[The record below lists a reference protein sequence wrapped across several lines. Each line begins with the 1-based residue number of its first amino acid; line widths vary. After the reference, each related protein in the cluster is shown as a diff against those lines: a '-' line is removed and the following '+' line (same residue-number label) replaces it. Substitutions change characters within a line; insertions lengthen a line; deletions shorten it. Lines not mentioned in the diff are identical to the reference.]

1 MGAVA
6 KRRKLTNPL
15 ALTVMVLLAERSMHP
30 YEIAQTLRRRGKEHS
45 VKINFGSLYTVV
57 QNLEKHG
64 YVEVAGVQRQGNRP
78 ERTLY
83 GLTEAGRVE
92 MVDWLSDLLAAPAAE
107 YPVFETA
114 LSLLPVLPPED
125 VAELL
130 ETREAALELQS
141 AALRG
146 VLGQLTGKL
155 PRVFVVETEYQ
166 LHMIDAQLEWIKNSA
181 PSSPTPRSAVS
192 RSGSPST
199 RPAKCRRT
207 GRTWTN
213 RRSSSTRSG
222 RRSATRTARA
232 QEHYRRRSTGD
243 EERPWQG
250 AVGAAPARVSN
261 PGPATP

>member
-1 MGAVA
+1 MA
-6 KRRKLTNPL
+6 KRRKLGNPL

-83 GLTEAGRVE
+83 GITEAGRAE
-92 MVDWLSDLLAAPAAE
+92 MLDWLSGLLAVPAVE

-125 VAELL
+125 VAELM
-130 ETREAALELQS
+130 ETREAALAVQA

-146 VLGQLTGKL
+146 ILGQLGEKL

-166 LHMIDAQLEWIKNSA
+166 LHMIDAQLEWIKNFHKELTDASI
-181 PSSPTPRSAVS
+181 
-192 RSGSPST
+192 SGIEEWKSFHE
-199 RPAKCRRT
+199 T
-207 GRTWTN
+207 GEVPQDWQDLDQ
-213 RRSSSTRSG
+213 
-222 RRSATRTARA
+222 
-232 QEHYRRRSTGD
+232 QEIVLD
-243 EERPWQG
+243 PERK
-250 AVGAAPARVSN
+250 A
-261 PGPATP
+261 

>member
-1 MGAVA
+1 MTSRSGAGVVGAVA
-6 KRRKLTNPL
+6 KRRKLSNPL

-83 GLTEAGRVE
+83 GITEAGRAE
-92 MVDWLSDLLAAPAAE
+92 MVDWLSDLLAVPAAE

-114 LSLLPVLPPED
+114 LALLPVLPPQE

-130 ETREAALELQS
+130 ETRAAALAIQS

-146 VLGQLTGKL
+146 VLGQLGEKL
-155 PRVFVVETEYQ
+155 PRIFVIETEYQ
-166 LHMIDAQLEWIKNSA
+166 LHMIDAQLEWIKNFRNELTDETISGIEEWKSFHETGA
-181 PSSPTPRSAVS
+181 IPSDWQDLDEKEIVLDPER
-192 RSGSPST
+192 
-199 RPAKCRRT
+199 K
-207 GRTWTN
+207 GRT
-213 RRSSSTRSG
+213 
-222 RRSATRTARA
+222 
-232 QEHYRRRSTGD
+232 ED
-243 EERPWQG
+243 PE
-250 AVGAAPARVSN
+250 
-261 PGPATP
+261 

>member
-1 MGAVA
+1 MTSYDGAKVVGSVA
-6 KRRKLTNPL
+6 KRRKLSNPL

-83 GLTEAGRVE
+83 GITEAGRTE
-92 MVDWLSDLLAAPAAE
+92 MLDWLSDLLAVPAAE

-114 LSLLPVLPPED
+114 LALLPVLPPQE
-125 VAELL
+125 VAELM
-130 ETREAALELQS
+130 ETRAAALAIRS

-146 VLGQLTGKL
+146 VLGQLGKKL

-166 LHMIDAQLEWIKNSA
+166 LHMIDAQLEWIKNFRDEL
-181 PSSPTPRSAVS
+181 TDGTI
-192 RSGSPST
+192 SGIEEWKSFHE
-199 RPAKCRRT
+199 T
-207 GRTWTN
+207 GEVPQDWQDLDE
-213 RRSSSTRSG
+213 
-222 RRSATRTARA
+222 
-232 QEHYRRRSTGD
+232 QEIVLD
-243 EERPWQG
+243 PERKG
-250 AVGAAPARVSN
+250 
-261 PGPATP
+261 

>member
-1 MGAVA
+1 MTSQFEARVVGAVA
-6 KRRKLTNPL
+6 ERRKLSNPL

-83 GLTEAGRVE
+83 GITEAGRAE
-92 MVDWLSDLLAAPAAE
+92 MVDWLSDLLAVPAAE

-114 LSLLPVLPPED
+114 LALLPVLPPHE

-130 ETREAALELQS
+130 ETRAAALAIQS

-146 VLGQLTGKL
+146 VLGQLGEKL
-155 PRVFVVETEYQ
+155 PRIFVIETEYQ
-166 LHMIDAQLEWIKNSA
+166 LHMIDAQLEWIKKFRDELSDE
-181 PSSPTPRSAVS
+181 TI
-192 RSGSPST
+192 SGIEEWKSFHETGAIPPDW
-199 RPAKCRRT
+199 RELDEKEIVLDPERKDRT
-207 GRTWTN
+207 
-213 RRSSSTRSG
+213 
-222 RRSATRTARA
+222 
-232 QEHYRRRSTGD
+232 QD
-243 EERPWQG
+243 PQ
-250 AVGAAPARVSN
+250 
-261 PGPATP
+261 

>member
-1 MGAVA
+1 MA
-6 KRRKLTNPL
+6 KRRKLSNPL

-83 GLTEAGRVE
+83 GITEAGRAE
-92 MVDWLSDLLAAPAAE
+92 MVDWLSDLLAVPAAE

-114 LSLLPVLPPED
+114 LSLLPVLPPDD

-130 ETREAALELQS
+130 ETREAALAVQS
-141 AALRG
+141 AAMRG
-146 VLGQLTGKL
+146 ILGRLTGKL

-166 LHMIDAQLEWIKNSA
+166 LHMVDAQLEWIKKFRTELLDA
-181 PSSPTPRSAVS
+181 TI
-192 RSGSPST
+192 SGIEEWKSFH
-199 RPAKCRRT
+199 AT
-207 GRTWTN
+207 GEVPQDWQDLDE
-213 RRSSSTRSG
+213 
-222 RRSATRTARA
+222 
-232 QEHYRRRSTGD
+232 QEIVLD
-243 EERPWQG
+243 PERK
-250 AVGAAPARVSN
+250 A
-261 PGPATP
+261 

>member
-1 MGAVA
+1 MA
-6 KRRKLTNPL
+6 KRRKLSNPL

-83 GLTEAGRVE
+83 GLTESGHAE
-92 MVDWLSDLLAAPAAE
+92 MVDWLSDLLAEPAAE

-125 VAELL
+125 VADLL

-146 VLGQLTGKL
+146 VLGRLAEKL

-166 LHMIDAQLEWIKNSA
+166 LHMIDAQLEWIKKFRTELDEA
-181 PSSPTPRSAVS
+181 TI
-192 RSGSPST
+192 SGIEEWKSFHE
-199 RPAKCRRT
+199 T
-207 GRTWTN
+207 GEVPQDWQDLDE
-213 RRSSSTRSG
+213 
-222 RRSATRTARA
+222 
-232 QEHYRRRSTGD
+232 QEIVLD
-243 EERPWQG
+243 PERK
-250 AVGAAPARVSN
+250 
-261 PGPATP
+261 T

>member
-1 MGAVA
+1 MAR
-6 KRRKLTNPL
+6 RRKLSNPL

-83 GLTEAGRVE
+83 GITEAGRAE
-92 MVDWLSDLLAAPAAE
+92 MLDWLSDLLAVPAAE

-114 LSLLPVLPPED
+114 LSLLPVLPPKD
-125 VAELL
+125 VAELM
-130 ETREAALELQS
+130 ETRQAALAVHA

-146 VLGQLTGKL
+146 VLGQLGEEL

-166 LHMIDAQLEWIKNSA
+166 LHMIDAQLEWIKNFHTELTECTIGGIDEWKSFHE
-181 PSSPTPRSAVS
+181 
-192 RSGSPST
+192 
-199 RPAKCRRT
+199 T
-207 GRTWTN
+207 GEVPQNWQDLDE
-213 RRSSSTRSG
+213 
-222 RRSATRTARA
+222 
-232 QEHYRRRSTGD
+232 QEIVLD
-243 EERPWQG
+243 PERK
-250 AVGAAPARVSN
+250 A
-261 PGPATP
+261 